1 MILVADVLKTIS
13 DSRSLE
19 LFRTIALTKPDSDM
33 LISKTRLT
41 RKRYYSRISR
51 LMKAGLVKRKNG
63 KYILTAFGKII
74 YHIALMT
81 MENAVSNYWKFKA
94 IDSLDM
100 SKDLVAGQRKK
111 IIDSLIDN
119 QEIKAILDS
128 YDKSDSQPY
137 ADAGQQ
143 QQQQQ
148 QKELSQLRQELLN
161 RRYTMTYRR

>member
-13 DSRSLE
+13 DSGSLE
-19 LFRTIALTKPDSDM
+19 LFRIVALTKPDTDI
-33 LISKTRLT
+33 LISKTKLT
-41 RKRYYSRISR
+41 RKQCYSRISR
-51 LMKAGLVKRKNG
+51 LMKAGLIRRKNG

-74 YHIALMT
+74 YHALVR

-94 IDSLDM
+94 IDSLEM
-100 SKDLVAGQRKK
+100 SKDLPAGEHKK
-111 IIDSLIDN
+111 LIDSLIDN

-143 QQQQQ
+143 QQRQQ
-148 QKELSQLRQELLN
+148 QKELYQLRPELLN
-161 RRYTMTYRR
+161 RQYTMTDRR